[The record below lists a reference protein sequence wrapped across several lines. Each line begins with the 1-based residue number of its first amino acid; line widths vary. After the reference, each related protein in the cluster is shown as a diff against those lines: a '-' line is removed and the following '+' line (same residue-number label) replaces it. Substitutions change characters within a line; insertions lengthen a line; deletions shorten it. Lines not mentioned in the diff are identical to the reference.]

1 MKAIGK
7 KWEVILRMS
16 PIRNFKP
23 GENGVIYSKYKKKK
37 MSIKTYMPGT
47 SLMVLWLRLHT
58 QNRGPDLI
66 PGHRTRTH
74 VPQLKIPYLTQ
85 TWHSQNK

>member
-7 KWEVILRMS
+7 KVGSYIKEAS
-16 PIRNFKP
+16 IRNFKP

-47 SLMVLWLRLHT
+47 SVMVLWLRLHT
-58 QNRGPDLI
+58 LKIEDLI
-66 PGHRTRTH
+66 
-74 VPQLKIPYLTQ
+74 
-85 TWHSQNK
+85 